1 MKSRSIVDMFGPVPD
16 SIKAANP
23 QYFSLFSKDSGLQ
36 NVLKYVEEQM
46 LSDGF
51 DRVGVVS
58 VIGRSVLSCMNSK
71 ASLLGSLIGQ
81 NAFLPQVGEGSTLF
95 EDNFAQID
103 GYYDTANQIVF
114 LHLTSTFDSWS
125 LTNLYDDIQKQFLE
139 KGFLNQW
146 PDLMNDLLKSLIL
159 LFHISHVV
167 VVSNQTPRFDIS
179 CINLFRII
187 DSIRVKLQPF
197 VSEMLQSV
205 GGLPTFW
212 IKSGRFCVPQLLF
225 TFEAYEGFEYINN
238 DNYQLYVQQLEDQI
252 TRVLRKSRLLSAMSA
267 NSLFSI
273 SSSSPF
279 VFISTQNPIISDY
292 NAFFF
297 ERIFNRCTN
306 EATEGRSKYADK
318 YYSLNKCNQLFL
330 SFLLPH
336 INSTL
341 SKNSDENS
349 STKPTPPS
357 NDLVNTYSFFKVLIS
372 FKELI
377 FSQTYASISAEKS
390 RNLMKIFDSLYSTL
404 DTDNR
409 FSEGRC
415 SKMVHNAVSYYQ
427 ENLPSHYTRET
438 HERKLMLT
446 LQYFTMNSRGP
457 AIYKYI
463 QAVQAECDKFWNSGR
478 KMCEELSLTGN
489 YCMNKVHRLP
499 HEEFAPNADGSFQ
512 SLPIMLHSSMTKLV
526 SACNC
531 GRRSGNRIDPF
542 TLKEANYDFYLKMK
556 FKCHTCRHVSQYK
569 FPVYDNFD
577 VETLSSSQNM
587 TNKSENRDSPTTT
600 RALGVLP
607 DDEARPGGDCEEV
620 DASEV
625 PSPENLS
632 NNDDLLDSPPE
643 NAEEGDE
650 ENYVITC
657 STKSDHHPQ
666 RKSEQGD
673 SAVTGGDEGSE
684 KDALSGNDKSEAL
697 SKPELFLT
705 QSSDNEEYA
714 EKHFS
719 SGEEFVSD
727 LELNNTSP
735 ETGKVTRA
743 NVDVS
748 SLPPMIHTLCPP
760 NTPARFSSWSLVC
773 LGSSSI
779 YSHNLGI
786 TDQQGFIH
794 GSHYLLPWNVTVI
807 LEHGRHMPP
816 LWERGKKPPGVKH
829 MKALKSGTQ
838 FTVKIFIGVEYECL
852 RGHRFI
858 SCGPDQVLKAN
869 SNIFSETASASTTND
884 MPVYMHC
891 ICSRPGKSPTLAQ
904 LMRIHIVTPKAPIH
918 VTLNPF
924 VQMTPNA
931 SPLFFPGN
939 TEPIKLSQ
947 SSYWVL
953 RLPMFYEADN
963 GPYPWPKEP
972 LSYCRLLKGCY
983 SIADQ
988 VTKV

>member
-197 VSEMLQSV
+197 VSEMLH
-205 GGLPTFW
+205 
-212 IKSGRFCVPQLLF
+212 
-225 TFEAYEGFEYINN
+225 
-238 DNYQLYVQQLEDQI
+238 
-252 TRVLRKSRLLSAMSA
+252 
-267 NSLFSI
+267 
-273 SSSSPF
+273 
-279 VFISTQNPIISDY
+279 DY

-357 NDLVNTYSFFKVLIS
+357 NDLVNTFSFFKVLIS

-607 DDEARPGGDCEEV
+607 DDEVRPGGDCEEV

-673 SAVTGGDEGSE
+673 SVMTGGDEGSE

-869 SNIFSETASASTTND
+869 SNVFSETASASTTND

-931 SPLFFPGN
+931 SPLSSRAILSRSSFRSRATGCCDCPCSTRQTTAPTPGRRSPSP
-939 TEPIKLSQ
+939 T
-947 SSYWVL
+947 VV
-953 RLPMFYEADN
+953 
-963 GPYPWPKEP
+963 
-972 LSYCRLLKGCY
+972 C
-983 SIADQ
+983 
-988 VTKV
+988 